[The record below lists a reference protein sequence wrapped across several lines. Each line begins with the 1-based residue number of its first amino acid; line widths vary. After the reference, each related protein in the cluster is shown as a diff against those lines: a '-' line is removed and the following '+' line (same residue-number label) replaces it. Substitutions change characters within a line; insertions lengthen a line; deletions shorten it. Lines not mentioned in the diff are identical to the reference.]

1 VTKFSVLL
9 PTRNRLELLRQA
21 VETVRRQS
29 HSDWEIVIS
38 DNASEDDVEAFVTD
52 LADSRVTY
60 LRQRSAIS
68 VTDNWNCAL
77 DASSGRWVIMLGDD
91 DGLMPGAL
99 KRFSELVTADDP
111 DVVYANAYLFT
122 HPGVVATIPDGSLEP
137 YGSGSLFD
145 GHSQPYVLD
154 RSSAR
159 DLVRKAMKFEMAY
172 TFNMQHSLVR
182 RDLIDKLRVGSRFF
196 HSPYPDF
203 YATNALFLA
212 AERILICPDRLV
224 VVGLSPKSFG
234 YYFFNDREG
243 EGEAFLRNS
252 LTPSEFEAISRVVLP
267 GSADRTSWLAA
278 MEALKSNFS
287 DTRGLSIDH
296 GRYRRLQ
303 LLTVFGGGRASAA
316 DPELKAEVV
325 RRLRP
330 PERLLFVPAIRFGA
344 YVMSLLPRG
353 ARESARRAL
362 HRLIGRT
369 PTIHTGR
376 GRPFQD
382 LIDVFDEAERRTEV
396 L

>member
-1 VTKFSVLL
+1 VTEFSVLL

-38 DNASEDDVEAFVTD
+38 DNASEDDVEAFVTN
-52 LADSRVTY
+52 LADARITY
-60 LRQRSAIS
+60 LRQQSAIS

-99 KRFSELVTADDP
+99 ERFSELVAAEDP

-154 RSSAR
+154 RPSAR

-182 RDLIDKLRVGSRFF
+182 RDLIDKLRVGDRFF

-203 YATNALFLA
+203 YATNALFLIA
-212 AERILICPDRLV
+212 NRIVICPDRLV

-234 YYFFNDREG
+234 YYFFNNREG

-252 LTPSEFEAISRVVLP
+252 LTPSEFDAISRVVLP

-278 MEALKSNFS
+278 METLRANFS
-287 DTRGLSIDH
+287 EARGMPIDH

-303 LLTVFGGGRASAA
+303 LLTVFGGGRAAA
-316 DPELKAEVV
+316 TDPQVKAEVV
-325 RRLRP
+325 GRLRP
-330 PERLLFVPAIRFGA
+330 TERFLLVPAIRFGV
-344 YVMSLLPRG
+344 YVLSLFPVG
-353 ARESARRAL
+353 ARQRVRRAL

-369 PTIHTGR
+369 PAVHETR
-376 GRPFQD
+376 GRPFRN
-382 LIDVFDEAERRTEV
+382 LIDVFEAAERNT
-396 L
+396 